1 MFKIEEIDP
10 VYYRKQTRKSSMI
23 IMAIFIAIGF
33 CTARLAVIYLGE
45 YSENHIVLNLLGAFT
60 GLLITFWIVNSFFK
74 DATWMK
80 EAMYAWRLKRHIM
93 YIYNAMKLL
102 KKAEEQGDV
111 DAIKIL
117 RFYQLGTKQM
127 YTLDNNS
134 HGLVELSVKMQ
145 ELESKMK
152 AMGIELN
159 QTEFDM
165 KEVDA
170 YRN

>member
-1 MFKIEEIDP
+1 
-10 VYYRKQTRKSSMI
+10 
-23 IMAIFIAIGF
+23 
-33 CTARLAVIYLGE
+33 
-45 YSENHIVLNLLGAFT
+45 
-60 GLLITFWIVNSFFK
+60 
-74 DATWMK
+74 
-80 EAMYAWRLKRHIM
+80 M